1 MQDLTLKKK
10 FMIGLFVVILV
21 SANTLWGLRL
31 MGKGALF
38 HYLERNHLENVM
50 RIDTAFKLAEQGG
63 KAAEA
68 IRREDLLRYIDENV
82 ALARRAD
89 SEVFYVEQLIFR
101 LLGFSSVFDIPRKDI
116 EDHQKL
122 AAALRSAPG
131 TGISQ
136 EFALGIRPD
145 MVVIIDNSTKF
156 AQLVQEAVA
165 FIKNLVLIECI
176 ISMFAVVAIFLLIQR
191 STLGPLN
198 TALTFAKRVTG
209 GDLTAR
215 ATLQSRDEIGE
226 LCEALNT
233 MNDSLARIVG
243 EVRTGAFAI
252 ATATKEVAA
261 GNQDLSERTES
272 QSNSLAQ
279 AASNMQELTTTV
291 RKNADNANQANQLVL
306 ATSEIAGRGGAVVS
320 QVVSTMD
327 KITESSNK
335 IADIIGVID
344 GIAFQTNI
352 LALNAAVE
360 AARAGDQGRGF
371 AVVAAEVRSLAQ
383 RSAAAAKEIKSL
395 ITSSTERVQDGS
407 RLVHQAGQTMQEIGT
422 SVKRV
427 TDIMGEITGASQEQ
441 RSGIEQINQ
450 TVAQMDDVTKQNAAL
465 VEQAAAVAHSLE
477 EQSAALARSVSVF
490 TLREEVGGTRAPP
503 GHAVAL
509 LRPQR

>member
-10 FMIGLFVVILV
+10 FMIGLVVVILV
-21 SANTLWGLRL
+21 SLNTLWGLRL

-50 RIDTAFKLAEQGG
+50 RIDMAFKLAEQGG
-63 KAAEA
+63 KAAETV
-68 IRREDLLRYIDENV
+68 RRDDVLKAIDENV
-82 ALARRAD
+82 VLAGRAD
-89 SEVFYVEQLIFR
+89 TEVFYIEQLIFR
-101 LLGFSSVFDIPRKDI
+101 LMGFSDIFDLPAKDI
-116 EDHQKL
+116 KDHQKL
-122 AAALRSAPG
+122 RAALVVAPG

-136 EFALGIRPD
+136 EFAVGVRPE
-145 MVVIIDNSTKF
+145 MVVIFDNSAKF
-156 AQLVQEAVA
+156 VVLVSEAVA
-165 FIKNLVLIECI
+165 FIKNLVLAECI
-176 ISMFAVVAIFLLIQR
+176 AGMLAVVAIFWLLRR
-191 STLGPLN
+191 STLEPLN
-198 TALTFAKRVTG
+198 EALAFAKCVTA
-209 GDLTAR
+209 GDLTAHVTIR
-215 ATLQSRDEIGE
+215 SRDEIGQ
-226 LCEALNT
+226 LCQALDD

-243 EVRTGAFAI
+243 EVRSGAYAI

-261 GNQDLSERTES
+261 GNQDLSLRTES

-279 AASNMQELTTTV
+279 ASSNMQELTSTV

-306 ATSEIAGRGGAVVS
+306 DTSKIAGRGGAVVS

-383 RSAAAAKEIKSL
+383 RSASAAKEIKGL

-407 RLVHQAGQTMQEIGT
+407 RLVHEAGATMQEIGT
-422 SVKRV
+422 SVQRV
-427 TDIMGEITGASQEQ
+427 TDIMADITGASQEQ
-441 RSGIEQINQ
+441 RAGIEQINQ

-465 VEQAAAVAHSLE
+465 VEEAAAVAHSLE

-490 TLREEVGGTRAPP
+490 KLPGGHRV
-503 GHAVAL
+503 H
-509 LRPQR
+509 